1 MPIEANTALLERL
14 GEAYDRQDWDAY
26 RELVAP
32 DIALHEP
39 QVVEA
44 QGVGEYM
51 RHLQRSQ
58 AAFPDQ
64 VGTVEDFI
72 VTEDRAVLRWTIHA
86 THSAEWLGIPATG
99 RRIESKAVAIYR
111 FADGKLAE
119 EWIYSD
125 TLGLLKQ
132 LGAAPASPQ

>member
-1 MPIEANTALLERL
+1 MEEIMALVQRL
-14 GEAYDRQDWDAY
+14 GEAYDNQDWDAY

-32 DIALHEP
+32 DMAIHQP
-39 QVVEA
+39 QVIEA
-44 QGVGEYM
+44 QGRDAYM
-51 RHLQRSQ
+51 DFIRKSQ

-64 VGTVEDFI
+64 QGTFEDFI
-72 VTEDRAVLRWTIHA
+72 ATEDRVVLRWTLQA

-99 RRIESKAVAIYR
+99 RRIEDKAVAIYR

-132 LGAAPASPQ
+132 LGALPS